1 MPAREPAGYSPLQ
14 KTLHWTMA
22 ALIVVM
28 VAVGLTM
35 RRIGEGELTNTLYE
49 VHKSIGVTL
58 FLLALIRI
66 GVRWRRGAPPLEPGV
81 PAWQRAAAYA
91 SHYTLYTLIVLL
103 PVAGLIGTSSCCPPV
118 KVFWTVPVTLPVP
131 HEEAFYER
139 VFAIH
144 FALAY
149 ALVAVALIHV
159 AGAFQHHLI
168 RRDRTLIRMLPG
180 GHGELEERS
189 HTGTRS
195 AA

>member
-1 MPAREPAGYSPLQ
+1 MPAREPARYSSLQ

-35 RRIGEGELTNTLYE
+35 RRIGDGEFKDTLYE
-49 VHKSIGVTL
+49 LHKSIGVIL
-58 FLLALIRI
+58 FLLALTRVV
-66 GVRWRRGAPPLEPGV
+66 VRWRRGAPPLEPGI
-81 PAWQRAAAYA
+81 PAWQRAAAHA
-91 SHYTLYTLIVLL
+91 SHYALYVLIVLL
-103 PVAGLIGTSSCCPPV
+103 PVAGLIGTSSCCAPV
-118 KVFWTVPVTLPVP
+118 NVFWTVPVTLPVP

-139 VFAIH
+139 VFSVH

-159 AGAFQHHLI
+159 GGAFQHHFI

-180 GHGELEERS
+180 GHGEVEERARA
-189 HTGTRS
+189 GTRS
-195 AA
+195 PA